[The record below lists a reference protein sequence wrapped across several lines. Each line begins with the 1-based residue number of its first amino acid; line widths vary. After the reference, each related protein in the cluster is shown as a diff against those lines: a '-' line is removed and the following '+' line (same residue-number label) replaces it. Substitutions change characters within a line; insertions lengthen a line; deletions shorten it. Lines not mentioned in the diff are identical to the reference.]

1 MLARIRDQ
9 LMIYFV
15 DNLGCLLDYLRK
27 HQTRLQPPQMT
38 EMVRQVAYAMTYLES
53 RNFIHRDL
61 VS

>member
-1 MLARIRDQ
+1 
-9 LMIYFV
+9 MIYFF
-15 DNLGCLLDYLRK
+15 DNLGCLLNYLRK
-27 HQTRLQPPQMT
+27 NQTRLQPPQMT